1 MDNKKYS
8 LWLKLKNTNT
18 VLIALINAILLI
30 VVDNYNPTSY
40 FTQQRWMIAAAVI
53 GAIGVVTILWIM
65 YVTNFWKLVKL
76 RNINAIDLIL
86 TSIVITSLGY
96 RIYLFYAHQLHT
108 WKFDVIRDVFGVAL
122 TFLIFREIYVHVY
135 DKPEE
140 NKNTI
145 DLRKLYEGKTQANAH
160 SFVITDNPANYDLLN
175 RDIIVSLLY
184 DIITIVHSSN
194 AYVIGLDGDW
204 GTGKTTIA
212 NLTKQRLNENKNDN
226 IKIVKGFDFW
236 VTGSQMAILNSMY
249 DSLLK
254 AIGVDYSSIK
264 MRKLLKRASNFMIT
278 IPKVGKALSKVIDE
292 NITQDDVNQL
302 KTNLEELIL
311 SSGKKYVFFVD
322 DLDRANKLQVLFLLK
337 MLGTVF
343 NLPNLVFV
351 LLYDK
356 NRMKKIVKDE
366 DNLNVAF
373 TEKIINQEIRM
384 PEVSEE
390 VIQDVYKKSLINLAF
405 AYGMNNS
412 EVKELEPA
420 IDLVIKRIRSIRD
433 LKRIMNSICAI
444 AFDRNNQLDKSDTL
458 LIEFIHFEEPSL
470 YKLIDRNRGY
480 FISQDF
486 TGYAQKII
494 ADQNNVD
501 YDKLENFYDENLEEY
516 NKYLMILEKI
526 FPYVQIC
533 YGPDDPNEVI
543 NESENS
549 KREKQHRICSGEYF
563 DRYFSLTKINSS
575 KIDQQIE
582 EMIRKI
588 NSTSATKEIENNY
601 NELLKWNY
609 ENLKLGI
616 IKLGDH
622 AVEISEEKCIYL
634 FVLIL
639 NSIQMFSMAG
649 IPSPRVLALNA
660 CSQLLKNSKLE
671 DVSKKINQF
680 SNRYELLGNIHILDI
695 YVKNDNKL
703 YKVINRFWSKMCKK
717 VLDKNINLYNDEYY
731 EANNA
736 WGLYSYI
743 EQKNLPLKKAS
754 DYLNGFIS
762 EKNVYRILF
771 DSMIESSGSLGYGY
785 WLDDGHYKTM
795 GLANV
800 SKIGDLL
807 NKNMPTNES
816 QRRVYD
822 AYERYMHK
830 NYNEKYY
837 HDPVNPND
845 L

>member
-1 MDNKKYS
+1 MDNKKKYT
-8 LWLKLKNTNT
+8 LWSKLKSTNT

-30 VVDNYNPTSY
+30 VIDSYNPTSY
-40 FTQQRWMIAAAVI
+40 LPQQRWMIAVAVI
-53 GAIGVVTILWIM
+53 GVVIILWIM

-86 TSIVITSLGY
+86 TSIVITSLSY
-96 RIYLFYAHQLHT
+96 RIYLFYTHQLHT
-108 WKFDVIRDVFGVAL
+108 WKFDVIRDVFGIAL

-135 DKPEE
+135 DKTEE
-140 NKNTI
+140 NTNTI
-145 DLRKLYEGKTQANAH
+145 DLRELYEGKTQANAH
-160 SFVITDNPANYDLLN
+160 SIIITDNPANYDLLN

-204 GTGKTTIA
+204 GTGKTTIV
-212 NLTKQRLNENKNDN
+212 NLTKQRLNENKDDN

-236 VTGSQMAILNSMY
+236 VTGSQIAILNSMY

-264 MRKLLKRASNFMIT
+264 MRKLLKRASNFVTT
-278 IPKVGKALSKVIDE
+278 IPKVKVGKALSQVIDE

-302 KTNLEELIL
+302 KNNLEELIL

-366 DNLNVAF
+366 NNLNVAF
-373 TEKIINQEIRM
+373 TEKIINQEIRV

-390 VIQDVYKKSLINLAF
+390 VIQDVYKKSLINLAL
-405 AYGMNNS
+405 AYGMSNS

-433 LKRIMNSICAI
+433 LKRMMNSICAI
-444 AFDRNNQLDKSDTL
+444 AFDRNNQLYKSDTL
-458 LIEFIHFEEPSL
+458 LIEFIHFEEPRL
-470 YKLIDRNRGY
+470 YKLIDKNRGY
-480 FISQDF
+480 FISQNF

-494 ADQNNVD
+494 SDQNNVD
-501 YDKLENFYDENLEEY
+501 YDKLGKFYDENLEKY

-533 YGPDDPNEVI
+533 YGPDDHNEVI

-601 NELLKWNY
+601 NKLLKWNY

-616 IKLGDH
+616 AKLGDH
-622 AVEISEEKCIYL
+622 AVEIGERKSIYL
-634 FVLIL
+634 FGLIL
-639 NSIQMFSMAG
+639 NSIQVFSTAG
-649 IPSPRVLALNA
+649 IPSPRVLALNT

-671 DVSKKINQF
+671 DVYKKLSQF
-680 SNRYELLGNIHILDI
+680 GNRYELLGNMHILDI
-695 YVKNDNKL
+695 YVKDDNKL
-703 YKVINRFWSKMCKK
+703 HKVVNQFWSKMCKK
-717 VLDKNINLYNDEYY
+717 ILNKNINLYNDEYY

-736 WGLYSYI
+736 WGLYSYV
-743 EQKNLPLKKAS
+743 EQKNVPLAKVS
-754 DYLNGFIS
+754 DYLNSFIS

-771 DSMIESSGSLGYGY
+771 DSMIESRGSAGYGY
-785 WLDDGHYKTM
+785 WLDEEHYKAM
-795 GLANV
+795 NLAKV
-800 SKIGDLL
+800 PKIRDLL